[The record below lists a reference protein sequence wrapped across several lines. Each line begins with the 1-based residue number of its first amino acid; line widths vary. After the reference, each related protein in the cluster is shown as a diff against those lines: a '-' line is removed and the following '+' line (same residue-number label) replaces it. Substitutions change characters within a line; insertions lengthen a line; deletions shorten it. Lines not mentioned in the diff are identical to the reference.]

1 MEEYMRD
8 LVGQYLLTSMSNLP
22 VLTFSFLVL
31 IVVLLLVTL
40 GLHYLAKM
48 RRVFRELHTSL
59 RQVAHQVTD
68 IDSCEIGNLQKLTKI
83 VSENGFDLLDSATKQ
98 LVDDSKRLYH
108 GKWITK
114 PSNVY
119 NFDNLLTRQQYTLF
133 TYEIPLQLIA
143 VSSLLSSIFWLSGFS
158 FIADQNA
165 IILGVS
171 GLPVLLGAFMAL
183 IIAITVQR
191 NRYQLQQAI
200 NYLAEVSMRRIPV
213 FEELAGTAVLIDSF
227 VRYDREMNESVAYLA
242 ETVDKLSRSELAK
255 EISANVRDVMLNE
268 IAPAYQQASNAL
280 VDLAGELQ
288 AKQSKGMEVL
298 AREFTEVVGRNLNE
312 QLTGFYQEVG
322 TLIERLQTSSSD
334 IDLAMQNLAQA
345 KEDQLSL
352 QTNTQQ
358 ALQELANAR
367 QAWQQDMEQ
376 SSNAIASLAE
386 TASNLESIYTGEQ
399 NQLADRLNN
408 LSAELQAFSE
418 ETNQLISSVVKENNN
433 TRETVESL
441 ENSNNRL
448 LSDLHQLSM
457 EMTRNSDILSR
468 QSSQI
473 NDSLANLN
481 EHLNQSINQFSYQLQ
496 AGVKNT
502 LNEFDESLAE
512 ISLRLANTTAEIKDS
527 AQSIT
532 NSLRAQNKLSSNEEI
547 SK

>member
-1 MEEYMRD
+1 MRN

-31 IVVLLLVTL
+31 VVVLLLVSL
-40 GLHYLAKM
+40 ALHYMAKM
-48 RRVFRELHTSL
+48 RKAFTSL
-59 RQVAHQVTD
+59 HNSLREVAHLVTD
-68 IDSCEIGNLQKLTKI
+68 IDSCEIANLQKLSQI

-133 TYEIPLQLIA
+133 TYEIPLQLVAI
-143 VSSLLSSIFWLSGFS
+143 SSLLSSIFWLAGFS
-158 FIADQNA
+158 FITGENA
-165 IILGVS
+165 LVLGVS
-171 GLPVLLGAFMAL
+171 GLPVLLGAFMSL

-191 NRYQLQQAI
+191 NRYQLQQSI

-280 VDLAGELQ
+280 VDLANELQ
-288 AKQSKGMEVL
+288 TKQSQGMAAL

-312 QLTGFYQEVG
+312 QLSGFYKEVDN
-322 TLIERLQTSSSD
+322 LVYRLQTSSSD

-352 QTNTQQ
+352 QANTKQ
-358 ALQELANAR
+358 ALQDLANSR
-367 QAWQQDMEQ
+367 QAWQKDMEQ
-376 SSNAIASLAE
+376 SSIAISSLAE
-386 TASNLESIYTGEQ
+386 TASNLESLYTGEQ

-408 LSAELQAFSE
+408 LSGELQSFSE
-418 ETNQLISSVVKENNN
+418 EINQLISGLVKENNN
-433 TRETVESL
+433 TREVVENLDS
-441 ENSNNRL
+441 SNNRL

-457 EMTRNSDILSR
+457 EMTRNSDVLSR

-502 LNEFDESLAE
+502 LNEFDASLAE

-532 NSLRAQNKLSSNEEI
+532 NSLRTQNKLNGNEEI

>member
-1 MEEYMRD
+1 MKA
-8 LVGQYLLTSMSNLP
+8 LVGRYFLTSMSNLP
-22 VLTFSFLVL
+22 VLTFSFLILV
-31 IVVLLLVTL
+31 VVLLLVSL
-40 GLHYLAKM
+40 ALHYLSKM
-48 RRVFRELHTSL
+48 RKAFTSIHGSL
-59 RQVAHQVTD
+59 RQVARIVTD
-68 IDSCEIGNLQKLTKI
+68 IDSCDIANLKKLSQI
-83 VSENGFDLLDSATKQ
+83 VNENGFDLLDSATKQ
-98 LVDDSKRLYH
+98 LIDDSKRLYH
-108 GKWITK
+108 EKWITK

-133 TYEIPLQLIA
+133 TYEIPLQLVA
-143 VSSLLSSIFWLSGFS
+143 VSSLLSAIFWLSGFS
-158 FIADQNA
+158 FLSDQSA
-165 IILGVS
+165 LVLGIS
-171 GLPVLLGAFMAL
+171 SLPVLLGAFMAL
-183 IIAITVQR
+183 ILAITVQR
-191 NRYQLQQAI
+191 NHYQIQQAI
-200 NYLAEVSMRRIPV
+200 NYLSEVTMRRIPV

-280 VDLAGELQ
+280 VDLATELQ
-288 AKQSKGMEVL
+288 TKQSQGMEVL
-298 AREFTEVVGRNLNE
+298 AREFTNVVASNLNE
-312 QLTGFYQEVG
+312 QLSGFYKQVDN
-322 TLIERLQTSSSD
+322 LAARLQASSTD
-334 IDLAMQNLAQA
+334 VDLALANLAQA
-345 KEDQLSL
+345 KADQLSL
-352 QTNTQQ
+352 QQNTEQ
-358 ALQELANAR
+358 ALQELAQAR
-367 QAWQQDMEQ
+367 QDWQADMQRSAEAI
-376 SSNAIASLAE
+376 SSMAE
-386 TASNLESIYTGEQ
+386 TAYNLESVYTGEQ

-408 LSAELQAFSE
+408 LSGELQGFAE
-418 ETNQLISSVVKENNN
+418 EINQLLSNLVKENTN
-433 TRETVESL
+433 TREVVENL

-502 LNEFDESLAE
+502 LNEFDSSLAE

-532 NSLRAQNKLSSNEEI
+532 NSLRAKNTLAGNEEVAER
-547 SK
+547 

>member
-1 MEEYMRD
+1 MRD

>member
-1 MEEYMRD
+1 MKA
-8 LVGQYLLTSMSNLP
+8 LVGRYFLTSMSNLP
-22 VLTFSFLVL
+22 VLTFSFLIL
-31 IVVLLLVTL
+31 IVVLLLVSL
-40 GLHYLAKM
+40 ALHYLSKM
-48 RRVFRELHTSL
+48 RKAFTSIHGSL
-59 RQVAHQVTD
+59 RQVAHLVTD
-68 IDSCEIGNLQKLTKI
+68 IDSCDIANLKKLSQI
-83 VSENGFDLLDSATKQ
+83 VNENGFDLLDSATKQ
-98 LVDDSKRLYH
+98 LIDDSKRLYH
-108 GKWITK
+108 EKWITK

-133 TYEIPLQLIA
+133 TYEIPLQLVA
-143 VSSLLSSIFWLSGFS
+143 VSSLLSAIFWLSGFS
-158 FIADQNA
+158 FLSDQSA
-165 IILGVS
+165 LVLGIS
-171 GLPVLLGAFMAL
+171 SLPVLLGAFMAL
-183 IIAITVQR
+183 ILAITVQR
-191 NRYQLQQAI
+191 NHYQIQQAI
-200 NYLAEVSMRRIPV
+200 NYLSEVTMRRIPV

-280 VDLAGELQ
+280 VDLATELQ
-288 AKQSKGMEVL
+288 TKQSQGMEVL
-298 AREFTEVVGRNLNE
+298 AREFTNVVASNLNE
-312 QLTGFYQEVG
+312 QLSGFYKQVDN
-322 TLIERLQTSSSD
+322 LAARLQASSTD
-334 IDLAMQNLAQA
+334 VDLALANLAQA
-345 KEDQLSL
+345 KADQLSL
-352 QTNTQQ
+352 QQNTEQ
-358 ALQELANAR
+358 ALQELAQAR
-367 QAWQQDMEQ
+367 QDWQADMQRSAEAI
-376 SSNAIASLAE
+376 SSMAE
-386 TASNLESIYTGEQ
+386 TASNLESVYTGEQ

-408 LSAELQAFSE
+408 LSGELQGFAE
-418 ETNQLISSVVKENNN
+418 EINQLLSNLVKENTN
-433 TRETVESL
+433 TREVVENL

-502 LNEFDESLAE
+502 LNEFDSSLAE

-532 NSLRAQNKLSSNEEI
+532 NSLRAKNTLAGNEEVAER
-547 SK
+547 

>member
-1 MEEYMRD
+1 MRD

-68 IDSCEIGNLQKLTKI
+68 IDSCEIGNLQKITKI
-83 VSENGFDLLDSATKQ
+83 VGENGFDLLDSATKQ

-133 TYEIPLQLIA
+133 TYEIPLQLVA

-158 FIADQNA
+158 FITDQNA

-200 NYLAEVSMRRIPV
+200 NYLAEVTMRRIPV

-386 TASNLESIYTGEQ
+386 TASNLESVYTGEQ

-418 ETNQLISSVVKENNN
+418 ETNQLISGVVKENNN

>member
-1 MEEYMRD
+1 MKA
-8 LVGQYLLTSMSNLP
+8 LVGRYFLTSMSNLP
-22 VLTFSFLVL
+22 VLTFSFLILV
-31 IVVLLLVTL
+31 VVLLLVSL
-40 GLHYLAKM
+40 ALHYLSKM
-48 RRVFRELHTSL
+48 RKAFTSIHGSL
-59 RQVAHQVTD
+59 RQVARIVTD
-68 IDSCEIGNLQKLTKI
+68 IDSCDIANLKKLSQI
-83 VSENGFDLLDSATKQ
+83 VNENGFDLLDSATKQ
-98 LVDDSKRLYH
+98 LIDDSKRLYH
-108 GKWITK
+108 EKWITK

-133 TYEIPLQLIA
+133 TYEIPLQLVA
-143 VSSLLSSIFWLSGFS
+143 VSSLLSAIFWLSGFS
-158 FIADQNA
+158 FLSDQSA
-165 IILGVS
+165 LVLGIS
-171 GLPVLLGAFMAL
+171 SLPVLLGAFMAL
-183 IIAITVQR
+183 ILAITVQR
-191 NRYQLQQAI
+191 NHYQIQQAI
-200 NYLAEVSMRRIPV
+200 NYLSEVTMRRIPV

-280 VDLAGELQ
+280 VDLATELQ
-288 AKQSKGMEVL
+288 TKQSQGMEVL
-298 AREFTEVVGRNLNE
+298 AREFTNVVASNLNE
-312 QLTGFYQEVG
+312 QLSGFYKQVDN
-322 TLIERLQTSSSD
+322 LAARLQASSTD
-334 IDLAMQNLAQA
+334 VDLALANLAQA
-345 KEDQLSL
+345 KADQLSL
-352 QTNTQQ
+352 QQNTEQ
-358 ALQELANAR
+358 ALQELAQAR
-367 QAWQQDMEQ
+367 QDWQADMQRSAEAI
-376 SSNAIASLAE
+376 SSMAE
-386 TASNLESIYTGEQ
+386 TASNLESVYTGEQ

-408 LSAELQAFSE
+408 LSGELQGFAE
-418 ETNQLISSVVKENNN
+418 EINQLLSNLVKENTN
-433 TRETVESL
+433 TREVVENL

-502 LNEFDESLAE
+502 LNEFDSSLAE

-532 NSLRAQNKLSSNEEI
+532 NSLRAKNTLAGNEEVAER
-547 SK
+547 

>member
-1 MEEYMRD
+1 MCD
-8 LVGQYLLTSMSNLP
+8 LVGLYFLLSMSNLP
-22 VLTFSFLVL
+22 ALTFSFLVL
-31 IVVLLLVTL
+31 IVVLLLVGL
-40 GLHYLAKM
+40 ALHYLAKM
-48 RRVFRELHTSL
+48 RRSFTLLHNCL
-59 RQVAHQVTD
+59 RYVAHQVTE
-68 IDSCEIGNLQKLTKI
+68 IDSCDIVNLQKLSKI
-83 VSENGFDLLDSATKQ
+83 VSDNGFELLDSATKQ

-119 NFDNLLTRQQYTLF
+119 NFDNLLTHQQYMLF
-133 TYEIPLQLIA
+133 TYEIPLQFVAI
-143 VSSLLSSIFWLSGFS
+143 SSLLSSIFWLSGFS
-158 FIADQNA
+158 FLADQSSVV
-165 IILGVS
+165 LGIS

-183 IIAITVQR
+183 IISITVQR
-191 NRYQLQQAI
+191 NRYRLHQAI
-200 NYLAEVSMRRIPV
+200 NYLVEVTMRRIPV

-242 ETVDKLSRSELAK
+242 ETVDKLGRSELAK
-255 EISANVRDVMLNE
+255 EISANVHDVMLNE

-280 VDLAGELQ
+280 VDLAKELQ
-288 AKQSKGMEVL
+288 NKQSTGMEVL
-298 AREFTEVVGRNLNE
+298 AREFTAVVAQNLNE
-312 QLTGFYQEVG
+312 QLSGFYKEVDNL
-322 TLIERLQTSSSD
+322 TARMQASATD

-352 QTNTQQ
+352 QANTQQ

-367 QAWQQDMEQ
+367 IAWQQDMQQ
-376 SSNAIASLAE
+376 SGAAISSLAE
-386 TASNLESIYTGEQ
+386 TAANLETIYTGEQ
-399 NQLADRLNN
+399 NQLADRLNS
-408 LSAELQAFSE
+408 LSSELQGFSE
-418 ETNQLISSVVKENNN
+418 EINQLISGLVKENNN
-433 TRETVESL
+433 TREVVEDL

-457 EMTRNSDILSR
+457 EMTRNSDVLSR

-502 LNEFDESLAE
+502 LNEFDASLAE
-512 ISLRLANTTAEIKDS
+512 ISLRLSNTTAEIKDS

-532 NSLRAQNKLSSNEEI
+532 NSLRSQNKLAGNEDMNN
-547 SK
+547 